1 MDRISIII
9 PTFNEEENIKKAYD
23 FVKKNEFINY
33 SSVNISILF
42 SDDNSTD
49 KTRKYINELTKFDNK
64 VDIYTPISKKGL
76 GFALITATQSCFES
90 DYIVFLDCDITIT
103 QKNFSELLSARKKNT
118 MIIGSRYLKNSILR
132 KNNFR
137 LLLSKLINSIFFY
150 LFNMPAKDSS
160 HSLRIFDNRIKI
172 KTLNNTHPGFFFEIT
187 KNYKKDNC
195 SIDEIPVNYL
205 NREMGKSKISLIT
218 ITKSILVTL
227 KNMLCN

>member
-1 MDRISIII
+1 MDNVTIII

-23 FVKKNEFINY
+23 FIKKNEFINY
-33 SSVNISILF
+33 KSININILF

-49 KTRKYINELTKFDNK
+49 KTREYITELSKFDDGVN
-64 VDIYTPISKKGL
+64 IFTPTSKKGL
-76 GFALITATQSCFES
+76 GFALITATQSCLES

-103 QKNFSELLSARKKNT
+103 KKNLSELLSARKKNT

-137 LLLSKLINSIFFY
+137 LLLSQLVNSIFFY
-150 LFNMPAKDSS
+150 IFNMPAKDSS
-160 HSLRIFDNRIKI
+160 HSLRIFDNSIKI

-187 KNYKKDNC
+187 KNYKKNNC
-195 SIDEIPVNYL
+195 SINEIPINYL

-218 ITKSILVTL
+218 ITKSIFVTL
-227 KNMLCN
+227 KNMLSN